1 MLLPT
6 WRQQCNTTIRTVASD
21 PTPIHGASGRSP
33 GRPNTTARHGASP
46 QIGRH
51 IQTAEAT
58 SDRPGRP
65 RPPNAVHRFRFEDA
79 DIRIILIDSEPW
91 FVAADVCRALQLA
104 SHKGSYGAHLDKLDP
119 DEKKQIDRQIA
130 VTITPGGHP
139 GVLAEVPNPSGP
151 GSVERNGRTDEGPTV
166 WAVSE
171 SGLYTLIL
179 RCRDATTP
187 GT

>member
-1 MLLPT
+1 MQHDDQNGGERPDANP
-6 WRQQCNTTIRTVASD
+6 WGIWKK
-21 PTPIHGASGRSP
+21 P
-33 GRPNTTARHGASP
+33 GQANTTARHGASP
-46 QIGRH
+46 QNGRH

-65 RPPNAVHRFRFEDA
+65 RPPNAIHSFRFEDA
-79 DIRIILIDSEPW
+79 DIRIVLIDSEPW

-119 DEKKQIDRQIA
+119 DEKQQIDRQIA
-130 VTITPGGHP
+130 LTITPGGHP
-139 GVLAEVPNPSGP
+139 GVLAEVSNPSGP
-151 GSVERNGRTDEGPTV
+151 GSVDRNGRTDEGPTV